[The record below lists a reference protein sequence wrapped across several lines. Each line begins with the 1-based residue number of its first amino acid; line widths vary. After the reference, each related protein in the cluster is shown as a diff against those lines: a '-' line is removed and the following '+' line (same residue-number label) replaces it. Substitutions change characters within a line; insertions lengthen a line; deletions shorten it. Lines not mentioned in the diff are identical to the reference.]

1 MQANA
6 SVVAPTPEIQTDAP
20 KPEVSTMD
28 TSERSARSEI
38 KVEDDV
44 PVSWYDQVVAVEE
57 ALQGQAHGSQ
67 TQMPGETNSQLPGPH
82 TGSESD
88 NEQTD

>member
-28 TSERSARSEI
+28 TSKRSARSEI
-38 KVEDDV
+38 KVENDV

-57 ALQGQAHGSQ
+57 ALQG
-67 TQMPGETNSQLPGPH
+67 
-82 TGSESD
+82 
-88 NEQTD
+88 